1 MTRDMKPRSGV
12 RPDWSYCHSYLKNLR
27 PKPLPMWLDLRMQR
41 MFICTAAAFCMMCHM
56 LTMMW
61 KFYQI
66 DCCHMTAQSG
76 FHLDPSVGI
85 IVILGRGRARSMS

>member
-1 MTRDMKPRSGV
+1 MKPRSGV
-12 RPDWSYCHSYLKNLR
+12 RSDWSYCHSYLKNLR

-61 KFYQI
+61 KLFQI
-66 DCCHMTAQSG
+66 DCCHMTAQRV
-76 FHLDPSVGI
+76 PIGI
-85 IVILGRGRARSMS
+85 QAWAPLGSLGEGELVA